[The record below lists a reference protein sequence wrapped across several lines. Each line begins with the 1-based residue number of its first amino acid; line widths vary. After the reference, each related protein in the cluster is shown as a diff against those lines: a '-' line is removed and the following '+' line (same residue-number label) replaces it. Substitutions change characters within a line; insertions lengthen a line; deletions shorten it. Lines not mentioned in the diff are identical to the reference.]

1 MSKKTNYSILYKL
14 GTSENYKSLVRKD
27 FLCMD
32 YFYLYSTFGH
42 YTFLFWYVHRCH
54 MFYYRW
60 SIRSNSST
68 LSRQK
73 INLYIYTGI
82 YIPFMYYLSQ
92 KYHDIY
98 NIFTWTSL
106 FITLFCYIWWSSPS
120 AMLYIYNILPPIGGV
135 LILIRVVIIFFG
147 YSCWRI
153 T

>member
-32 YFYLYSTFGH
+32 YFYPDSTFGR

-73 INLYIYTGI
+73 ITLYIYTGI
-82 YIPFMYYLSQ
+82 QISFMYYICLR
-92 KYHDIY
+92 
-98 NIFTWTSL
+98 NNMIFTIYLPGHRSSL
-106 FITLFCYIWWSSPS
+106 HCSVTFGGPPPLQCFIS
-120 AMLYIYNILPPIGGV
+120 
-135 LILIRVVIIFFG
+135 IISFHLLEA
-147 YSCWRI
+147 S
-153 T
+153 

>member
-1 MSKKTNYSILYKL
+1 MSKKTIYSILYKL

-32 YFYLYSTFGH
+32 YFYLYSTFGR
-42 YTFLFWYVHRCH
+42 YTFFFWYVLRCH

-73 INLYIYTGI
+73 ITLYIYAGI

-98 NIFTWTSL
+98 NMITWTSL
-106 FITLFCYIWWSSPS
+106 FITLFSYIWWSSPS
-120 AMLYIYNILPPIGGV
+120 AMLYIYNILPSIGGV

-147 YSCWRI
+147 YSCWHV

>member
-1 MSKKTNYSILYKL
+1 MSKKSNYSILYKL

-68 LSRQK
+68 LSRPK
-73 INLYIYTGI
+73 IALYIFIGN
-82 YIPFMYYLSQ
+82 YIPFYLSQ
-92 KYHDIY
+92 KYQDIY
-98 NIFTWTSL
+98 NLFTWTSL

-120 AMLYIYNILPPIGGV
+120 AMLYIYNILPAIEGV

-147 YSCWRI
+147 HSSWRV